1 MLCLIP
7 FVFGPF
13 STLLTSITPNIFTSF
28 TPFSLSV
35 SVSFGGSQPL
45 SLGRNQNE
53 QTNTPSIQSSE
64 TYISQKLVIGA
75 FFAIFLAQVGV
86 NVLQMMRGG
95 RRRRQAMELQF
106 PQPLPQLNRG
116 RN

>member
-1 MLCLIP
+1 MIP
-7 FVFGPF
+7 FVFRPF

-28 TPFSLSV
+28 TPFSLSI

-45 SLGRNQNE
+45 SLSRNQDE
-53 QTNTPSIQSSE
+53 QANTPSTQLSE
-64 TYISQKLVIGA
+64 TYIPQKLVIGT
-75 FFAIFLAQVGV
+75 FFAIFLAQVGI
-86 NVLQMMRGG
+86 NFLQMVRGG

-106 PQPLPQLNRG
+106 PHPLPQLNRR